1 MDGLTAI
8 IEIIPILLIIAAG
21 IVIFSLINATLNT
34 LYYFIRD
41 KHWSWKWWFEIFK
54 YGLSFLRLFIPTGS
68 SSGPSSSRRSS
79 SGRSSSAKTKGFGGG
94 SSRGGGSGR
103 SF

>member
-1 MDGLTAI
+1 MVEFL
-8 IEIIPILLIIAAG
+8 ESLYILLIVLAGLSVIA
-21 IVIFSLINATLNT
+21 VVYATLNT

-41 KHWSWKWWFEIFK
+41 GHWSWKWWLSVLRDSFGFIFRTLNFF
-54 YGLSFLRLFIPTGS
+54 GSGHS
-68 SSGPSSSRRSS
+68 SSGKS
-79 SGRSSSAKTKGFGGG
+79 SGGSSGKSSGFGGG

>member
-1 MDGLTAI
+1 MEDLAVLI
-8 IEIIPILLIIAAG
+8 DVLPILLLIIVG

-41 KHWSWKWWFEIFK
+41 KHWSWKWWLEIFK
-54 YGLSFLRLFIPTGS
+54 YGLSFLRILIPTGS
-68 SSGPSSSRRSS
+68 SRSSSSRSS
-79 SGRSSSAKTKGFGGG
+79 SRKNKGFGGG

>member
-1 MDGLTAI
+1 MDDLAVLVDVL
-8 IEIIPILLIIAAG
+8 PILLLIIAG
-21 IVIFSLINATLNT
+21 IIIFSLINATLNT

-41 KHWSWKWWFEIFK
+41 KHWSWKWWLEIFK
-54 YGLSFLRLFIPTGS
+54 YGLSFLRIFIPTGS
-68 SSGPSSSRRSS
+68 SRSSSSRSS
-79 SGRSSSAKTKGFGGG
+79 SRKNKGFGGG

>member
-1 MDGLTAI
+1 MEDLAVLI
-8 IEIIPILLIIAAG
+8 DVLPILLLIIAG

-41 KHWSWKWWFEIFK
+41 KHWSWKWWLEIFK
-54 YGLSFLRLFIPTGS
+54 YGLSFLRIFIPTGS
-68 SSGPSSSRRSS
+68 SRSSSRKS
-79 SGRSSSAKTKGFGGG
+79 KGFGGG

>member
-1 MDGLTAI
+1 MEALSVL
-8 IEIIPILLIIAAG
+8 IETLPILLIIIAA

-41 KHWSWKWWFEIFK
+41 KHWSWKWWLEIFK
-54 YGLSFLRLFIPTGS
+54 YGLSFLRILIPTG
-68 SSGPSSSRRSS
+68 SSSRRSS
-79 SGRSSSAKTKGFGGG
+79 SSKSRHFGGG

>member
-1 MDGLTAI
+1 MDDLSVLVDI
-8 IEIIPILLIIAAG
+8 LPILLIIIAG
-21 IVIFSLINATLNT
+21 IVVFSLINATLNT

-54 YGLSFLRLFIPTGS
+54 YGLSFLRIFIPSGSCAGRS
-68 SSGPSSSRRSS
+68 SSSRSS
-79 SGRSSSAKTKGFGGG
+79 SGKSKGFGGG